1 MKKRIGDQMKIK
13 NGKFLI
19 SIILSLFLS
28 CKENTPVENEEPI
41 DNTLITETIDAS
53 GGVLST
59 ENYILKVPQGAFS
72 NSYQLN
78 LSESDN
84 KNMVD
89 DEVVSRL
96 YKISG
101 LPIQFNDSLRIAIK
115 YEKNLEK
122 GTYIIFSSYAIDPDN
137 NKIFINLQYEEAYD
151 SSGFL
156 VSFLKSPFQTNKNIL
171 KHDVSYN
178 NDMLAEIY
186 QEAIHKNV
194 VAQSNHFV
202 YTYPLRLK
210 FDMENFIQIMEH
222 NYDMLLAYNIGIIDE
237 LSRQKWLIIH
247 LDNHGYYSVPLVPFD
262 ARQARPAEGSSV
274 YIDRYIMFVNEN
286 ALINKMDALSQLG
299 GRSLTELSLKST
311 YDLKLNSQI
320 ILANFGYLVSEKP
333 ENYYLIESIA
343 SWSEELFTGS
353 NFVKPNEFDKYVFAP
368 FSGLRKGA
376 GKDDHLIAYRHGIG
390 ISSVI
395 KYLTTYKLY
404 DQSLLTIND
413 ISDIYVK
420 INDNLESDPTLTLI
434 ETVHGSKSEWWPD
447 FFIKYVGGKIYQASG
462 SQFIKPENLS
472 GTWNIQSHNDILQP
486 FNNIDTYPDLSAKLF
501 LVNQDY
507 ADIDPSANLDIDV
520 SGKDTDDGLTSIAFV
535 YKNSALEYINHAD
548 AVNKTHKIHGL
559 KNYFDQ
565 GLYQFIIAV
574 VNSNGYSYDGTSEI
588 DLTLSVEETPPE
600 PDLYSCYVNV
610 RVQGK
615 RNEVSDTTNRTYEY
629 TIIMYSAGY
638 EGSFTGNTF
647 TASYV
652 EFPINRTI
660 TGSIEAVL
668 DDNRTKVISIDWVVN
683 DIHNTQGWRVTKAL
697 SAQNIPLDNDDSGL
711 EFFISGET
719 VTDHIVTIRDEQYS
733 PGGGLS
739 YVIQEYWSTA
749 DSYIGVRFFE
759 P

>member
-1 MKKRIGDQMKIK
+1 
-13 NGKFLI
+13 
-19 SIILSLFLS
+19 
-28 CKENTPVENEEPI
+28 
-41 DNTLITETIDAS
+41 
-53 GGVLST
+53 
-59 ENYILKVPQGAFS
+59 
-72 NSYQLN
+72 
-78 LSESDN
+78 
-84 KNMVD
+84 MVD

-101 LPIQFNDSLRIAIK
+101 LPIQFNDSIRIAIK
-115 YEKNLEK
+115 YEKNLED

-178 NDMLAEIY
+178 NDVLTEIY

-210 FDMENFIQIMEH
+210 FDMENFIQITEH
-222 NYDMLLAYNIGIIDE
+222 NYDILLAYNIGIIDE
-237 LSRQKWLIIH
+237 LSSQKWLIIH

-262 ARQARPAEGSSV
+262 GRPARPADGGSV
-274 YIDRYIMFVNEN
+274 YIDRYIMFVDEN
-286 ALINKMDALSQLG
+286 ALINKVGALSQLG

-395 KYLTTYKLY
+395 KYLTTYRLY

-420 INDNLESDPTLTLI
+420 INDNLELDPTLTLI
-434 ETVHGSKSEWWPD
+434 ETVHGNKSEWWPE
-447 FFIKYVGGKIYQASG
+447 FFIEYVGGEIYQASG
-462 SQFIKPENLS
+462 SEFIKPENLS

-486 FNNIDTYPDLSAKLF
+486 FNSVDTYPDLSAKLF
-501 LVNQDY
+501 LVNQNY

-520 SGKDTDDGLTSIAFV
+520 SGKETDDGLTSIAFV
-535 YKNSALEYINHAD
+535 YKNSALEYINYAD
-548 AVNKTHKIHGL
+548 AANKNYKIHGL

-565 GLYQFIIAV
+565 GLSQFIIAV
-574 VNSNGYSYDGTSEI
+574 VNSNGYSYAGTSEI

-600 PDLYSCYVNV
+600 LDLNTCKVNV

-615 RNEVSDTTNRTYEY
+615 RNEVSGSTNRTYEY
-629 TIIMYSAGY
+629 TIIMYTADY

-668 DDNRTKVISIDWVVN
+668 DDNRTEVISIDWSEN
-683 DIHNTQGWRVTKAL
+683 DINNTSGLRITKAL
-697 SAQNIPLDNDDSGL
+697 SAQNIPLDNNDSGL